1 VTAVVELTDEE
12 KYLLAILDGTDGI
25 DISEFCWIDEE
36 KEDRCFRC
44 WDFQWPWYTT
54 ENTLQIDQAGRS
66 LGKSTGIQMRA
77 FAFPFNYA
85 GAEMLITAPEL
96 NHLRPLTDAV
106 EGRILASRMAREM
119 LPKRKGNGLAR
130 QPHWQAT
137 FANGARIISRLP
149 NKDGRGVKGMH
160 PTVLEGDEMQDFPL
174 AGWIE
179 LVETHKRGSA
189 GSQVRFHGVSR
200 GVRDKYWELTQ
211 PDSDFLVH
219 RYMAN
224 HRPTWTKEERQEK
237 IKLYQSR
244 QSVDYRR
251 NIYGEHGDAS
261 NPVFVL
267 AKLMSC
273 VDIDEGSTYNTEVYT
288 IVRVDYEQIEH
299 GREITSFLDLPGQHL
314 HGYDQWVTPELN
326 DGRRGTPKQVGSPKG
341 YSAYFAG
348 MDVGVTNH
356 PSEILVFG
364 QRKDTDFVE
373 CLLRVHLRR
382 IGAED
387 QIAMIEAIFEFYGS
401 RLKAFAMDKTGVGQ
415 PIWDILNRKSS
426 IGDRIYGYN
435 FSEKVVTGYEDR
447 AMAPTETQN
456 DLAIWRNVVE
466 HSTDVLRN
474 DMVDVGRIRLP
485 FDRELLS
492 EWQGQSYTVVKSDGS
507 PYGKRN
513 YSAGKFHTLDAG
525 KMMAAGKT
533 LPAIAAM
540 LDIKRQQ
547 APVYDLFLG
556 ASY

>member
-1 VTAVVELTDEE
+1 
-12 KYLLAILDGTDGI
+12 
-25 DISEFCWIDEE
+25 
-36 KEDRCFRC
+36 
-44 WDFQWPWYTT
+44 
-54 ENTLQIDQAGRS
+54 
-66 LGKSTGIQMRA
+66 
-77 FAFPFNYA
+77 
-85 GAEMLITAPEL
+85 
-96 NHLRPLTDAV
+96 
-106 EGRILASRMAREM
+106 
-119 LPKRKGNGLAR
+119 
-130 QPHWQAT
+130 
-137 FANGARIISRLP
+137 
-149 NKDGRGVKGMH
+149 
-160 PTVLEGDEMQDFPL
+160 VLEGDEMQDYPL

-179 LVETHKRGSA
+179 LIETHKRGSA

-219 RYMAN
+219 HYMAQ
-224 HRPTWTKEERQEK
+224 HRPTWTDEERQEK

-244 QSVDYRR
+244 QSVDYKR

-267 AKLMSC
+267 AKLMNC
-273 VDIDEGSTYNTEVYT
+273 VDTDEGSTYNTEVYT
-288 IVRVDYEQIEH
+288 IVRVDFEQIEK
-299 GREITSFLDLPGQHL
+299 GRPIVSFLDPPGEHL
-314 HGYDQWVTPELN
+314 HGYSQFHIPDLDN
-326 DGRRGTPKQVGSPKG
+326 GRTGAPRQVGSPKG

-364 QRKDTDFVE
+364 QRKETDVLE
-373 CLLRVHLRR
+373 CLLRVNMRR
-382 IGAED
+382 IGTES
-387 QIAMIEAIFEFYGS
+387 QIEMIEAIFAYYGS
-401 RLKAFAMDKTGVGQ
+401 KLKAFALDKTGVGQ
-415 PIWDILNRKSS
+415 PIWDILQRKAS

-435 FSEKVVTGYEDR
+435 FSEKVVTGYQDR
-447 AMAPTETQN
+447 DLAPTETQV

-474 DMVDVGRIRLP
+474 DMVDVGRIRIP

-492 EWQGQSYTVVKSDGS
+492 EWQGQNYTVVKSDGS

-513 YSAGKFHTLDAG
+513 YSAGKFHTLDAA

-540 LDIKRQQ
+540 LDLKTAQ

-556 ASY
+556 ATF

>member
-1 VTAVVELTDEE
+1 VAAVVELDDEE

-36 KEDRCFRC
+36 QETRTFRA

-54 ENTLQIDQAGRS
+54 EDTLQIDQAGRS

-106 EGRILASRMAREM
+106 ENRILASRMAREM

-137 FANGARIISRLP
+137 FANGSRIISRLP

-179 LVETHKRGSA
+179 LIETHKRGA
-189 GSQVRFHGVSR
+189 TGSQVRFHGVSR

-211 PDSDFLVH
+211 PDSDFRVH
-219 RYMAN
+219 HYMAN
-224 HRPTWTKEERQEK
+224 HRPTWTAEERQEK

-267 AKLMSC
+267 AKLMGC
-273 VDIDEGSTYNTEVYT
+273 VDTDEGSTYNTEVYT
-288 IVRVDYEQIEH
+288 IVRVDYEQTQH
-299 GREITSFLDLPGQHL
+299 GREIVSFLDLPGTHL
-314 HGYDQWVTPELN
+314 HGYSQFVTPDLDN
-326 DGRRGTPKQVGSPKG
+326 GKHGAPRQVGSPKG

-364 QRKDTDFVE
+364 QRKESDLVE
-373 CLLRVHLRR
+373 LLLRVHMRR
-382 IGAED
+382 IGTED
-387 QIAMIEAIFEFYGS
+387 QMEMIGAIFEFYGAK
-401 RLKAFAMDKTGVGQ
+401 LKAFALDKTGVGQ
-415 PIWDILNRKSS
+415 PIWDMLSRKPY

-435 FSEKVVTGYEDR
+435 YSEKVVTGFEDR
-447 AMAPTETQN
+447 PLGPSESQE
-456 DLAIWRNVVE
+456 DLAMMRNVVE

-492 EWQGQSYTVVKSDGS
+492 EWQGQNYTVVKSDGS

-513 YSAGKFHTLDAG
+513 YSAGTFHTLDAG

-533 LPAIAAM
+533 LPPIQAM
-540 LDIKRQQ
+540 LENTVVQ

-556 ASY
+556 AY

>member
-1 VTAVVELTDEE
+1 VAAVVELDDEE

-36 KEDRCFRC
+36 QETRTFRA

-54 ENTLQIDQAGRS
+54 EDTLQIDQAGRS

-106 EGRILASRMAREM
+106 ENRILASRMAREM

-137 FANGARIISRLP
+137 FANGSRIISRLP

-179 LVETHKRGSA
+179 LIETHKRGSA

-211 PDSDFLVH
+211 PDSDFRVH
-219 RYMAN
+219 HYMAN
-224 HRPTWTKEERQEK
+224 HRPTWTAEERQEK

-267 AKLMSC
+267 AKLMGC
-273 VDIDEGSTYNTEVYT
+273 VDTDEGSTYNTEVYT
-288 IVRVDYEQIEH
+288 IVRVDYEQTQH
-299 GREITSFLDLPGQHL
+299 GREIVSFLDLPGTHL
-314 HGYDQWVTPELN
+314 HGYSQFVTPDLDN
-326 DGRRGTPKQVGSPKG
+326 GKHGAPRQVGSPKG

-364 QRKDTDFVE
+364 QRKESDLVE
-373 CLLRVHLRR
+373 LLLRVHMRR
-382 IGAED
+382 IGTED
-387 QIAMIEAIFEFYGS
+387 QMEMIGAIFEFYGAK
-401 RLKAFAMDKTGVGQ
+401 LKAFALDKTGVGQ
-415 PIWDILNRKSS
+415 PIWDMLSRKPY

-435 FSEKVVTGYEDR
+435 YSEKVVTGFEDR
-447 AMAPTETQN
+447 PLGPSESQE
-456 DLAIWRNVVE
+456 DLAMMRNVVE

-492 EWQGQSYTVVKSDGS
+492 EWQGQNYTVVKSDGS

-513 YSAGKFHTLDAG
+513 YSAGKFHTLDAA

-540 LDIKRQQ
+540 LDVRTAQ

-556 ASY
+556 AY